1 MLMIYNSP
9 HYCVFEF
16 KDDPGRGRR
25 GFEIMHQ
32 SPRREIFRD
41 GALALRFR
49 ENVAE
54 LIAEGP
60 TVERIDAFLSRFD
73 GLMLQPVTLH

>member
-16 KDDPGRGRR
+16 KDEAEGGRG
-25 GFEIMHQ
+25 GFEIMDK
-32 SPRREIFRD
+32 SARREIFID
-41 GALALRFR
+41 GTLALRFR

-73 GLMLQPVTLH
+73 GLMQQPVTLH